1 MLAISLLWTDMEKRA
16 QEISQGPLLK
26 ISNIDVFHG
35 TFQSLWDVSLEVKAG
50 EIVGLIGANT
60 SGKST
65 LLDAISGLLH
75 PAKGKIEFDGQDIST
90 MEPFRIVELGITQI
104 PEGRGIFPDMSVLD
118 NLILGSYSKR
128 ARSRKKE
135 NLENVY
141 QHFPILET
149 RKKQTAKTL
158 SGGEQQML
166 VLGRGLMADPK
177 LMLLDEMSLGL
188 APIIITSLYKA
199 LQEIRERGITI
210 LFVEQNVRRSLQEAD
225 RAYILEVGRVTL
237 SGTAGELQEEEEV
250 KKAYF
255 GV

>member
-1 MLAISLLWTDMEKRA
+1 MEKRA
-16 QEISQGPLLK
+16 QEISQEPLLK

-35 TFQSLWDVSLEVKAG
+35 TFQALWDVSLEVKAG

-75 PAKGKIEFDGQDIST
+75 PTKGKIEFDGQDIST
-90 MEPFRIVELGITQI
+90 MEPFRIVELGITQV

-118 NLILGSYSKR
+118 NLILGSYSRR
-128 ARSRKKE
+128 ARSRRRE

-188 APIIITSLYKA
+188 APIVITRLYKA
-199 LQEIRERGITI
+199 LQQIRERGITI
-210 LFVEQNVRRSLQEAD
+210 LFVEQNVRRSLQEAE

-237 SGTAGELQEEEEV
+237 SGTAAELQEEEEV

>member
-1 MLAISLLWTDMEKRA
+1 MEKRA
-16 QEISQGPLLK
+16 QEISQEPLLK

-35 TFQSLWDVSLEVKAG
+35 TFQALWDVSLEVKAG
-50 EIVGLIGANT
+50 QIVGLIGANT

-65 LLDAISGLLH
+65 LLDAISGFLH

-90 MEPFRIVELGITQI
+90 MEPFRIVELGITQV
-104 PEGRGIFPDMSVLD
+104 PEGRGIFPDMNVLD
-118 NLILGSYSKR
+118 NLILGSYSRR
-128 ARSRKKE
+128 ARSRRKE

-237 SGTAGELQEEEEV
+237 SGTAEELREEEEV

>member
-1 MLAISLLWTDMEKRA
+1 MERSA
-16 QEISQGPLLK
+16 QQMSQEPLLK

-35 TFQSLWDVSLEVKAG
+35 TFQALWDVSLEVRAG

-65 LLDAISGLLH
+65 LLDTISGLLH
-75 PAKGKIEFDGQDIST
+75 PSKGKIEFNGQDISAI
-90 MEPFRIVELGITQI
+90 EPFRIVELGITQV

-118 NLILGSYSKR
+118 NLIMGSYSRR
-128 ARSRKKE
+128 ARPRKNE
-135 NLENVY
+135 NLQKVY
-141 QHFPILET
+141 EHFPILET

-188 APIIITSLYKA
+188 APIIINRLYKA
-199 LQEIRERGITI
+199 LQGIRDRGITI
-210 LFVEQNVRRSLQEAD
+210 LFVEQNVRRSLEEAD

-237 SGTAGELQEEEEV
+237 SGTAGELREEEEV

>member
-1 MLAISLLWTDMEKRA
+1 MCA

-26 ISNIDVFHG
+26 VSNIDVFHG
-35 TFQSLWDVSLEVKAG
+35 TFQALWDVSLEVKAS

-65 LLDAISGLLH
+65 LLDTISGLLH
-75 PAKGKIEFDGQDIST
+75 PAKGKIEFEGQDIST
-90 MEPFRIVELGITQI
+90 MEPFRIVELGITQV
-104 PEGRGIFPDMSVLD
+104 PEGRGIFPDMTVLD
-118 NLILGSYSKR
+118 NLILGSYSRR
-128 ARSRKKE
+128 ARSRRRE
-135 NLENVY
+135 NLESVY
-141 QHFPILET
+141 QLFPILET
-149 RKKQTAKTL
+149 RKKQTSKTL

-188 APIIITSLYKA
+188 APIVITKLYKA
-199 LQEIRERGITI
+199 LQQIRERGITI
-210 LFVEQNVRRSLQEAD
+210 LFVEQNVRRSLQEAE

-237 SGTAGELQEEEEV
+237 SGTAAELQEEEQV

>member
-1 MLAISLLWTDMEKRA
+1 MEKRA

-26 ISNIDVFHG
+26 VSNIDVFQG
-35 TFQSLWDVSLEVKAG
+35 TFQALWDVSLEVKAG

-75 PAKGKIEFDGQDIST
+75 PAKGKIEFDGQDISNS
-90 MEPFRIVELGITQI
+90 EPFRIVELGITQV

-118 NLILGSYSKR
+118 NLILGSYSRR
-128 ARSRKKE
+128 ARSRRKE

>member
-1 MLAISLLWTDMEKRA
+1 MEERA
-16 QEISQGPLLK
+16 QETSEGPLLR
-26 ISNIDVFHG
+26 IRNIDVFHG
-35 TFQSLWDVSLEVKAG
+35 TFQALWDVSLEVKAG

-65 LLDAISGLLH
+65 LLDTISGLLH

-90 MEPFRIVELGITQI
+90 MEPFRIVELGITQV

-118 NLILGSYSKR
+118 NLILGSYNQR
-128 ARSRKKE
+128 ARPRRRE
-135 NLENVY
+135 NLEKVY
-141 QHFPILET
+141 QHFPILEA

-166 VLGRGLMADPK
+166 VLGRGLMADPR

-188 APIIITSLYKA
+188 APIIITRLYKA
-199 LQEIRERGITI
+199 LQEIRQRGITI

-237 SGTAGELQEEEEV
+237 SGTAAELQEEEQV

>member
-1 MLAISLLWTDMEKRA
+1 VLTISSLRANMEKRV
-16 QEISQGPLLK
+16 QELSQGPLLK
-26 ISNIDVFHG
+26 VSSVDVFHG
-35 TFQSLWDVSLEVKAG
+35 TFQALWDVSLEVKTG

-75 PAKGKIEFDGQDIST
+75 PVKGKIEFDGQDIST
-90 MEPFRIVELGITQI
+90 MEPFRIVDLGITQV

-118 NLILGSYSKR
+118 NLILGSYSRR
-128 ARSRKKE
+128 ARARRKE

-188 APIIITSLYKA
+188 APIVITSLYKA

-210 LFVEQNVRRSLQEAD
+210 LFVEQNVKRSLQEAD
-225 RAYILEVGRVTL
+225 RAYILELGRVTL
-237 SGTAGELQEEEEV
+237 SGTAGELREDEGI

>member
-1 MLAISLLWTDMEKRA
+1 MEKCA
-16 QEISQGPLLK
+16 QEMSQGPLLK
-26 ISNIDVFHG
+26 VSNVDVFHG
-35 TFQSLWDVSLEVKAG
+35 TFQALWDVSLEVKAG

-90 MEPFRIVELGITQI
+90 MEPFRIVELGVTQV

-118 NLILGSYSKR
+118 NLILGSYSRR
-128 ARSRKKE
+128 ARSRRKE

-149 RKKQTAKTL
+149 RRKQTAKTL

-188 APIIITSLYKA
+188 APIVVTRLYKA

-210 LFVEQNVRRSLQEAD
+210 LFVEQNVKRSLQEAD

-237 SGTAGELQEEEEV
+237 SGTAGELREDEGV

>member
-1 MLAISLLWTDMEKRA
+1 MEKCA
-16 QEISQGPLLK
+16 QEMSQEPLLK
-26 ISNIDVFHG
+26 VSSIDVFHG
-35 TFQSLWDVSLEVKAG
+35 TFQALWDVSLEVKSG

-75 PAKGKIEFDGQDIST
+75 PAKGKIEFEGQDIST
-90 MEPFRIVELGITQI
+90 MEPFRIVELGITQV

-118 NLILGSYSKR
+118 NLILGSYSQR
-128 ARSRKKE
+128 ARSRRRE

-141 QHFPILET
+141 QHFPILES

-166 VLGRGLMADPK
+166 VIGRGLMADPK

-237 SGTAGELQEEEEV
+237 SGTVGELQEEEQV